1 MLLRLV
7 RRLLGLSV
15 SLVLVMGVTTYVGPQ
30 LAARSMTGY
39 LQVLDHAQS
48 GHYAEADSVSASLE
62 RDWRQLSTAVS
73 RAAADVQKALSRLT
87 SRR

>member
-15 SLVLVMGVTTYVGPQ
+15 SLVMVLGVTTYVGPH
-30 LAARSMTGY
+30 LAARSMSGY

-48 GHYAEADSVSASLE
+48 GHYAEAGSVSASLE
-62 RDWRQLSTAVS
+62 RDWRDLGTAVS
-73 RAAADVQKALSRLT
+73 RAVADLEQALSRL
-87 SRR
+87 SSHR